1 MSFSH
6 SVSSVVTGK
15 MVKAT
20 SIKDVDQHEAVK
32 QIAHFLKKSGKVKV
46 PEWSDIV
53 KLGANRQLAPVDP
66 DWYYIRTASIARRLY
81 IRSPVGVGALRT
93 VFGGKKDRGS
103 RPNHFCKGSG
113 SVIRKALQTL
123 EAIKWVEKHAD
134 GKGRVLSKQVSMI
147 LTSFNYIDCFLYL
160 LICCCGWLVDFND
173 LETANKGRILGGR
186 SLLQLNVYH

>member
-1 MSFSH
+1 
-6 SVSSVVTGK
+6 

-81 IRSPVGVGALRT
+81 IRSPTGVGALRT
-93 VFGGKKDRGS
+93 VFGGKKGRGS

-134 GKGRVLSKQVSMI
+134 GKGRVLSKQ
-147 LTSFNYIDCFLYL
+147 
-160 LICCCGWLVDFND
+160 GRKD
-173 LETANKGRILGGR
+173 LDRIATELR
-186 SLLQLNVYH
+186 QHAKPVEL